1 MFDVSEKIKT
11 LRTAKA
17 VARIRVSPQTI
28 EKIKKKEIEKGDI
41 FEVTRAVAPLSAKKR
56 QKSYLSATTYQLN
69 GWDVMLKFKMD
80 FWRLKSQ

>member
-11 LRTAKA
+11 LRTARA
-17 VARIRVSPQTI
+17 VARIKVSPETI
-28 EKIKKKEIEKGDI
+28 ERIKRKEIEKGDI
-41 FEVTRAVAPLSAKKR
+41 FEVTRAVAPLSAKKT
-56 QKSYLSATTYQLN
+56 SEILPFATTYQLN

>member
-11 LRTAKA
+11 LRTARA
-17 VARIRVSPQTI
+17 VARIKVLPETI

-41 FEVTRAVAPLSAKKR
+41 FEVTRAVAPLSAKKQ

-69 GWDVMLKFKMD
+69 GSGVMLKFKMD